1 MTASTYWRPVLHS
14 QPGIGTSGY
23 YSLDRNCIY
32 APSIAQDS
40 MMKLLSDMR
49 HAATD
54 SIRMQV
60 GGFVSC
66 LFSRLSVFDNRINQ
80 PLPELYVM
88 HDEEEFYMEWIFDY
102 FRFGFDFF
110 DSEEDSGWFIV
121 MRDDAGTS
129 TFRSKFD
136 GDYLKPVDYA
146 LSVISNSEP

>member
-1 MTASTYWRPVLHS
+1 
-14 QPGIGTSGY
+14 
-23 YSLDRNCIY
+23 
-32 APSIAQDS
+32 
-40 MMKLLSDMR
+40 MKLLSDMKY
-49 HAATD
+49 AATD
-54 SIRMQV
+54 SIRIQV
-60 GGFVSC
+60 DGFVSC
-66 LFSRLSVFDNRINQ
+66 LFNRLSVFDDGINQ
-80 PLPELYVM
+80 PLPEFYVM

-129 TFRSKFD
+129 TFRSKFH